1 MKMIEQRQTP
11 NSRRVR
17 VFMAEKGVALPPLEQ
32 IDIMTLGAQTPEFTA
47 QNPMQAVPVLV
58 LDNGHIITESVAIC
72 RYFEETNPQP
82 ALFGTGAEGR
92 ATVEMWNRRMEL
104 GLLTRVAQAF
114 RHLHPAMAQ
123 LEVPQVKEWGE
134 GNKAKLGGLFEMM
147 DAQLAHHTFIAGD
160 TISIAD
166 ITAMIA
172 IDFMKPIKVER
183 PAHLAHLDRWYKAMA
198 ARPSAK
204 A

>member
-58 LDNGHIITESVAIC
+58 LDDGTAISESVAIC
-72 RYFEETNPQP
+72 RYFEETHPEP
-82 ALFGTGAEGR
+82 ALFGRSAKDR
-92 ATVEMWNRRMEL
+92 AVVEMWNRRMEL
-104 GLLTRVAQAF
+104 GLLSRVAQAF

-134 GNKAKLGGLFEMM
+134 GNKAKLPALFEMI
-147 DAQLAHHTFIAGD
+147 DQQLSRHEFLAGD
-160 TISIAD
+160 QLSIAD

-183 PAHLAHLDRWYKAMA
+183 PAHLAHLDRWYKTMA

>member
-1 MKMIEQRQTP
+1 MKFYNSVGP
-11 NSRRVR
+11 NPRMVR
-17 VFMAEKGVALPPLEQ
+17 MFMAEKGIAMPPLEQ

-58 LDNGHIITESVAIC
+58 LDNGHAISESVAIC
-72 RYFEETNPQP
+72 RYFEETNPDP
-82 ALFGTGAEGR
+82 ALFGTGPEGR
-92 ATVEMWNRRMEL
+92 ATVEMWSRRMEL
-104 GLLTRVAQAF
+104 GLLYRVAQAF

-134 GNKAKLGGLFEMM
+134 GNKAKLAGLFEMM
-147 DAQLAHHTFIAGD
+147 DAQLANHEFIAGNAF
-160 TISIAD
+160 SIAD

-172 IDFMKPIKVER
+172 IDFMKPIKFER
-183 PAHLAHLDRWYKAMA
+183 PAHLSHLDRWHKSMA
-198 ARPSAK
+198 SRPSAK

>member
-17 VFMAEKGVALPPLEQ
+17 VFMAEKGIALPPLEQ

-58 LDNGHIITESVAIC
+58 LDNGHIISESVAIC

-82 ALFGTGAEGR
+82 ALFGTGPEGR

-104 GLLTRVAQAF
+104 GLLSRVAQAF

-147 DAQLAHHTFIAGD
+147 DAQLARNAFIAGD
-160 TISIAD
+160 AISIAD

>member
-1 MKMIEQRQTP
+1 MKIIEQRQTP

-17 VFMAEKGVALPPLEQ
+17 VFMAEKGLAMPPLEQ
-32 IDIMTLGAQTPEFTA
+32 IDIMTMGAQTPGFTA

-58 LDNGHIITESVAIC
+58 LDNGHAISESVAIC
-72 RYFEETNPQP
+72 RYFEEVHPEP
-82 ALFGTGAEGR
+82 ALFGTGPEGR

-104 GLLTRVAQAF
+104 GLLARVAQAF

-123 LEVPQVKEWGE
+123 LEVPQVKDWGE
-134 GNKAKLGGLFEMM
+134 ANKAKLAGLFEMM
-147 DAQLAHHTFIAGD
+147 DAQLGRHAFIAGD
-160 TISIAD
+160 AISIAD
-166 ITAMIA
+166 ITALIA

-183 PAHLAHLDRWYKAMA
+183 PAGLAHLDRWYKAMA

>member
-47 QNPMQAVPVLV
+47 INPTQAVPVLV
-58 LDNGHIITESVAIC
+58 LDNGHAISESVAIC
-72 RYFEETNPQP
+72 RYFEEVHPEP
-82 ALFGTGAEGR
+82 ALFGTGPEGR

-134 GNKAKLGGLFEMM
+134 GNKAKLPGLFQMI
-147 DAQLAHHTFIAGD
+147 DTQLARHEFIAGAA
-160 TISIAD
+160 ISIAD

-172 IDFMKPIKVER
+172 IDFMRPLKIER
-183 PAHLAHLDRWYKAMA
+183 PAHLANLDRWYKAMA
-198 ARPSAK
+198 SRPSAK